1 MEIAEIQGDLERFEN
16 LIKMI
21 NFEYNQYFAGN
32 KKNPPIMYEREV
44 NKIIHKYN
52 MYQIKN
58 STLRFKFNNLVARY
72 LTFKDR
78 WNKRMMEYE
87 GVKKPLP
94 LKKITD
100 DIQEDKKSVIDYE
113 KELNKLPANYDK
125 NKIKDLIE
133 EKINYLQSKGFEN
146 FKIEIEL
153 IDNKPKLRIKKNG

>member
-32 KKNPPIMYEREV
+32 KKNPPIMYEREI

-52 MYQIKN
+52 LNQIKN

-78 WNKRMMEYE
+78 WNKRMMEHE
-87 GVKKPLP
+87 GA
-94 LKKITD
+94 
-100 DIQEDKKSVIDYE
+100 KKSPAKFFTGKEIQDDKRNIINYE
-113 KELNKLPANYDK
+113 KELSKLPDKYDK
-125 NKIKDLIE
+125 NKIKNLIE
-133 EKINYLQSKGFEN
+133 EKIIDLQSKGFEN
-146 FKIEIEL
+146 FKVEIEVV
-153 IDNKPKLRIKKNG
+153 DNKPKLRIKHNE